1 MREQLPAPPAVEF
14 RQHDE
19 RQGSVG
25 RIFGTHFNLLLS
37 YNNETSSATTDAIRY
52 LALRHASERLIRMIA
67 DRHLKITTGLVA
79 AVALLWAI
87 SVASAVFAPLAL
99 ALFIIAIVWPL
110 QHRLQLRMPK
120 LLALAICVVITVLV
134 FLAFMSLVV
143 WSFGRVGR
151 WLMNDAGRLQLLYD
165 QAVSRLES
173 HGLSVTGLW
182 VDHFNAGWLV
192 RAVQQVAGRVN
203 TTMSFWLIA
212 LVYVILGLLEVDDM
226 RRKVL
231 SLSNRD
237 AARMLIDGSAAT
249 AIKFRRY
256 LLVRTHMSALTGL
269 LVWLFA
275 WLSGLQ
281 LAAEWGVI
289 AFVLNY
295 IPFIGPFIATIFP
308 TLFAIAQYET
318 WQAVVALFICLNII
332 QFVVGSY
339 VEPRV
344 SGNVL
349 SISPFVVLF
358 AIFFWTFLWGLFGA
372 FIGVP
377 MTIAVV
383 TFCAQHPSSRWVA
396 HLLGGPA
403 QSGSAGPL
411 TGS

>member
-1 MREQLPAPPAVEF
+1 M
-14 RQHDE
+14 
-19 RQGSVG
+19 
-25 RIFGTHFNLLLS
+25 
-37 YNNETSSATTDAIRY
+37 
-52 LALRHASERLIRMIA
+52 
-67 DRHLKITTGLVA
+67 A

-87 SVASAVFAPLAL
+87 SVASAVFGPLAL

-110 QHRLQLRMPK
+110 QDWLQSRMPK
-120 LLALAICVVITVLV
+120 LLALAICVLIIVFV
-134 FLAFMSLVV
+134 FLAFTSLVV

-151 WLMNDAGRLQLLYD
+151 WVMNDAGRLQLLYD

-182 VDHFNAGWLV
+182 VDHFNAGWVV

-203 TTMSFWLIA
+203 TTMSFGLIA

-231 SLSNRD
+231 SLSNGD
-237 AARMLIDGSAAT
+237 AARILIDGSAAT

-281 LAAEWGVI
+281 FAAEWGVI

-295 IPFIGPFIATIFP
+295 IPFIGPFIATMFP

-318 WQAVVALFICLNII
+318 WQAVLGLFICLNII

-349 SISPFVVLF
+349 SLSPFVVLF
-358 AIFFWTFLWGLFGA
+358 AIFLWTFLWGLFGA

-377 MTIAVV
+377 IAIAVV
-383 TFCAQHPSSRWVA
+383 TFCAQHPSSRWVT

-403 QSGSAGPL
+403 Q
-411 TGS
+411 TGSGKHG

>member
-1 MREQLPAPPAVEF
+1 M
-14 RQHDE
+14 
-19 RQGSVG
+19 
-25 RIFGTHFNLLLS
+25 T
-37 YNNETSSATTDAIRY
+37 
-52 LALRHASERLIRMIA
+52 A
-67 DRHLKITTGLVA
+67 DRQLKTTTGLVA
-79 AVALLWAI
+79 VVVLLWAI
-87 SVASAVFAPLAL
+87 SVASAVFAPIAL
-99 ALFIIAIVWPL
+99 ALFVIAIVWPL
-110 QHRLQLRMPK
+110 QDWLQSRMPK
-120 LLALAICVVITVLV
+120 VLALAICVLITVFV
-134 FLAFMSLVV
+134 FLAFTSLVV

-173 HGLSVTGLW
+173 HGLSVTGFW

-212 LVYVILGLLEVDDM
+212 LVYVILGLLEMHDI
-226 RRKVL
+226 RRKVS

-237 AARMLIDGSAAT
+237 AARILIDGSVAT
-249 AIKFRRY
+249 AVKFRQY
-256 LLVRTHMSALTGL
+256 MLVRAQMSALTGL

-281 LAAEWGVI
+281 FAAEWGVI

-295 IPFIGPFIATIFP
+295 IPFVGPFIATMFP
-308 TLFAIAQYET
+308 TLFAIAQYEP
-318 WQAVVALFICLNII
+318 WQAVLGVFICLNII
-332 QFVVGSY
+332 QFVVGSC
-339 VEPRV
+339 VEPRL

-377 MTIAVV
+377 IAIAVV

-396 HLLGGPA
+396 HLLGSPA
-403 QSGSAGPL
+403 HIGSGKQD
-411 TGS
+411 

>member
-1 MREQLPAPPAVEF
+1 
-14 RQHDE
+14 
-19 RQGSVG
+19 
-25 RIFGTHFNLLLS
+25 
-37 YNNETSSATTDAIRY
+37 
-52 LALRHASERLIRMIA
+52 MIA
-67 DRHLKITTGLVA
+67 DRHLKTTTGLMA

-87 SVASAVFAPLAL
+87 SVASAVLAPLAL

-110 QHRLQLRMPK
+110 QDWLQSRMPK
-120 LLALAICVVITVLV
+120 LLALAICVLIIVFV

-182 VDHFNAGWLV
+182 VDHFNAGWVV

-226 RRKVL
+226 RRKIS

-237 AARMLIDGSAAT
+237 AARILIDGSAAT

-269 LVWLFA
+269 LVWLFV

-281 LAAEWGVI
+281 FAAEWGVI

-295 IPFIGPFIATIFP
+295 IPFLGPFIATMFP

-318 WQAVVALFICLNII
+318 WQAVLGLFICLNII

-358 AIFFWTFLWGLFGA
+358 AIFLWTFLWGLFGA

-377 MTIAVV
+377 ITIAIV
-383 TFCAQHPSSRWVA
+383 TFCAQHPSGRWVA

-403 QSGSAGPL
+403 HIGNGKQD
-411 TGS
+411 

>member
-1 MREQLPAPPAVEF
+1 MPAEYSTAF
-14 RQHDE
+14 QTAALAITIRYRRQTYA
-19 RQGSVG
+19 R
-25 RIFGTHFNLLLS
+25 
-37 YNNETSSATTDAIRY
+37 RY

-67 DRHLKITTGLVA
+67 NRHLKTTTGLMA
-79 AVALLWAI
+79 AVTLLWAI
-87 SVASAVFAPLAL
+87 SVASAVLAPLAL

-110 QHRLQLRMPK
+110 QDCLRSRMPK
-120 LLALAICVVITVLV
+120 LLALAICVLIIVFV
-134 FLAFMSLVV
+134 FLAFTSLVV

-182 VDHFNAGWLV
+182 VDHFNAGWVV

-212 LVYVILGLLEVDDM
+212 LLYVILGLLEVDDM
-226 RRKVL
+226 RRKIS

-237 AARMLIDGSAAT
+237 AARILIDGSAAT

-269 LVWLFA
+269 LVWLFV

-281 LAAEWGVI
+281 FAAEWGVI

-295 IPFIGPFIATIFP
+295 IPFIGPFIATMFP

-318 WQAVVALFICLNII
+318 WQAVLGLFICLNII

-358 AIFFWTFLWGLFGA
+358 AIFLWTFLWGLFGA

-377 MTIAVV
+377 ITIAIV
-383 TFCAQHPSSRWVA
+383 TFCAQHPSTRWVA
-396 HLLGGPA
+396 QLLGGPA
-403 QSGSAGPL
+403 YIGNGKQY
-411 TGS
+411 